1 MAFRSALSKLF
12 GERVQPVDEEQAR
25 RLAVAQL
32 LLEIA
37 RSDLAVAADEMKV
50 IRAHLARAYA
60 LDDAQ
65 LDALLATAGAHV
77 ERAISLHDT
86 VTVINQALGP
96 DDKARI
102 IGGLWQVAFADGR
115 LDPYEE
121 ALLRR
126 LADLLYVP
134 HGTFIREKLKAVPKP

>member
-1 MAFRSALSKLF
+1 MAIHSALRRLF
-12 GERVQPVDEEQAR
+12 GGRAQPVDEEHAR

-37 RSDLAVAADEMKV
+37 RADLDVATAEMAVV
-50 IRAHLARAYA
+50 RAHLARAYA

-65 LDALLATAGAHV
+65 LDELVATASSRV
-77 ERAISLHDT
+77 ERSVSLHDT
-86 VTVINQALGP
+86 VQVINQALGP

-102 IGGLWQVAFADGR
+102 IGALWQVAYADGR

-126 LADLLYVP
+126 LAELLYVP
-134 HGTFIREKLKAVPKP
+134 HGTFIREKLKAAPPR

>member
-1 MAFRSALSKLF
+1 MALHSALSKLF
-12 GERVQPVDEEQAR
+12 GGRVQPVDEEHAR

-37 RSDLAVAADEMKV
+37 RSDLTIAEAEMKV
-50 IRAHLARAYA
+50 VRSHLARAYA

-65 LDALLATAGAHV
+65 LDALVAAAGAHV
-77 ERAISLHDT
+77 ERAVSLHGT
-86 VTVINQALGP
+86 VQVINQALGP
-96 DDKARI
+96 EDKARI
-102 IGGLWQVAFADGR
+102 IGGLWQVAYADGR

-134 HGTFIREKLKAVPKP
+134 HATFIREKLKAAPKP

>member
-1 MAFRSALSKLF
+1 MAIHSALRKLF
-12 GERVQPVDEEQAR
+12 GGRQQPVDEEHAR

-37 RSDLAVAADEMKV
+37 RSDLDVAPAEMAA
-50 IRAHLARAYA
+50 IRGHLAHAYA
-60 LDDAQ
+60 LDETR
-65 LDALLATAGAHV
+65 LDELVATASSRV
-77 ERAISLHDT
+77 ERSVSLHDT
-86 VTVINQALGP
+86 VQLINQALGP
-96 DDKARI
+96 EDKARI
-102 IGGLWQVAFADGR
+102 IGALWQVAYADGR

-134 HGTFIREKLKAVPKP
+134 HRTFIREKLKAAPPR